1 MRLYRWTDE
10 VLDEWDRLRRAGV
23 TRADAA
29 RRIGVRLET
38 LERMLQRHRD
48 DPRAQLGQ
56 RRELRIPVRDQL
68 TGRWAG

>member
-1 MRLYRWTDE
+1 MKAKSWTNE

-23 TRADAA
+23 LRADAA

-56 RRELRIPVRDQL
+56 RGPIRVPVRDQL
-68 TGRWAG
+68 TGRWVG